1 MRYTKQLDALLRQRI
16 ALQRELDEERS
27 LYLSS
32 RRKAA
37 EIVTELGKVDR
48 AIATHVEENTQ

>member
-32 RRKAA
+32 RRKASDLA
-37 EIVTELGKVDR
+37 MELAKVDT
-48 AIATHVEENTQ
+48 AIASHVEGNG